1 MSEQADAL
9 ASNGPSDLASFLS
22 DNPASGPEHEDDEA
36 QNSEDAIVDDDNAES
51 ENDQQDDLDPSDKE
65 DADAESED
73 DEDKPPTPD
82 QKITI
87 KVKGKDGEETLQL
100 THDEIASSYLRQGD
114 YTKKMQGLAE
124 RENQAVQFLQTKH
137 EEVRNQYLEQ
147 AAFARSAVEQ
157 MAGFRTESEMA
168 QLAHS
173 DPAAWVAEN
182 QRQGQIKA
190 FLGTLDSN
198 LKREREQAS
207 EQSKAQQQK
216 QYQQTIEAS
225 WSELAKEK
233 IDRPALVKI
242 YESTAKHF
250 GFKPEEMGNITDHR
264 VVKMMRDAAAYRELK
279 AKAPEV
285 TRKAQDAPR
294 MPAAR
299 QATPAQERQKQA
311 LAKPFQGGRAKLND
325 LAAYLR

>member
-1 MSEQADAL
+1 MDENGQAESAPETGL
-9 ASNGPSDLASFLS
+9 AGLVGFLS
-22 DNPASGPEHEDDEA
+22 DKPEEESADDEPLNADDAPDEDTADEATDESDESEGDEPEDD
-36 QNSEDAIVDDDNAES
+36 
-51 ENDQQDDLDPSDKE
+51 
-65 DADAESED
+65 
-73 DEDKPPTPD
+73 KPAPVET
-82 QKITI
+82 KVTF
-87 KVKGKDGEETLQL
+87 KVKAEDGTEETVEFSQ
-100 THDEIASSYLRQGD
+100 DELPAALMRQKD
-114 YTKKMQGLAE
+114 YTKKTQALAE

-157 MAGFRTESEMA
+157 MAGFRTDAEMA

-173 DPAAWVAEN
+173 DPASWVAEN

-190 FLGTLDSN
+190 FLATLDSN
-198 LKREREQAS
+198 LKRERDQAG
-207 EQSKAQQQK
+207 EQSKALQQK

-225 WSELAKEK
+225 WAELAKEK

-279 AKAPEV
+279 ARAPEV
-285 TRKAQDAPR
+285 TRKANEAPR
-294 MPAAR
+294 LPAAK

-311 LAKPFQGGRAKLND
+311 LSAPFKGGRAKLND

>member
-1 MSEQADAL
+1 MDNGQAESAPEAEGL
-9 ASNGPSDLASFLS
+9 AGLAGFLS
-22 DNPASGPEHEDDEA
+22 DTPEKREPEDNEPEDTDEAPPEDTADEDNDEPDDDEGDEPDDDEPTPVERKIKVPDRHEDGTVTEI
-36 QNSEDAIVDDDNAES
+36 EVTE
-51 ENDQQDDLDPSDKE
+51 KE
-65 DADAESED
+65 
-73 DEDKPPTPD
+73 
-82 QKITI
+82 
-87 KVKGKDGEETLQL
+87 L
-100 THDEIASSYLRQGD
+100 IASYERQAAF
-114 YTKKMQGLAE
+114 TRKTTALAE

-137 EEVRNQYLEQ
+137 EEVRNQYMEQ
-147 AAFARSAVEQ
+147 AAFARTAVEQ

-168 QLAHS
+168 QLAQN

-190 FLGTLDSN
+190 FLNTIDSN
-198 LKREREQAS
+198 LKREQEQAS
-207 EQSKAQQQK
+207 EQSKALQQR

-225 WSELAKEK
+225 WAELAKEK

-250 GFKPEEMGNITDHR
+250 GFRPDEMGNITDHR

-279 AKAPEV
+279 ARAPEV
-285 TRKAQDAPR
+285 TRKANAAPP

-299 QATPAQERQKQA
+299 QATPANERKQQA
-311 LAKPFQGGRAKLND
+311 LSKPFQGGRAKLND

>member
-1 MSEQADAL
+1 MDENGQAESAPETGL
-9 ASNGPSDLASFLS
+9 AGLAGFLS
-22 DNPASGPEHEDDEA
+22 DTPE
-36 QNSEDAIVDDDNAES
+36 
-51 ENDQQDDLDPSDKE
+51 K
-65 DADAESED
+65 ESED
-73 DEDKPPTPD
+73 DEPLNTDEAPEESDNAGEENDESDEADEGDEPEDDKPAPVET
-82 QKITI
+82 KVTF
-87 KVKGKDGEETLQL
+87 KVKAEDGTEETVEFTPEELPAAL
-100 THDEIASSYLRQGD
+100 MRQRD
-114 YTKKMQGLAE
+114 YTKKTQALAE

-207 EQSKAQQQK
+207 EQSKAQQQR
-216 QYQQTIEAS
+216 QYQQTLEAS
-225 WSELAKEK
+225 WAELAKEK

-264 VVKMMRDAAAYRELK
+264 VVKLMRDAAAYRELK

-299 QATPAQERQKQA
+299 QSTPAQERHQQA
-311 LAKPFQGGRAKLND
+311 LAAPFKGGRAKLND